1 MSTSEGEKNMRKGSG
16 RIRALL
22 GAVVVVALLAGAQ
35 TSSGQTPG
43 KRITLLIWSS
53 TWNGVMKQLAEQF
66 TKETGIGVDIEIQA
80 SSMEGLA
87 KLQAM
92 RGRPTVDVW
101 FTAAGVAQLAGT
113 NQGLLAPMP
122 VDQMSNWR
130 DLIPGATTPTF
141 AAAYYFPFGIVYRP
155 DLVPNGKITSWEE
168 LWGPGFANKLAVPT
182 PPVFQGRMLLVAA
195 LLNGGNVD
203 NIDPGIA
210 KLQQLKKNVAFWF
223 SSDPQA
229 RKALA
234 QGEVSVMVTSSSTIK
249 TLADQ
254 GVRVEMVSPKP
265 APILFEGMTILK
277 TGKEQMAA
285 QFVNYLLGPEAQA
298 VITQVW
304 NMGPVNKKISPAGK
318 FASILPKPG
327 DQVTFD
333 DAVVNERLGRWTDLF
348 NANVAK

>member
-1 MSTSEGEKNMRKGSG
+1 MGTGIG
-16 RIRALL
+16 RIRAIV
-22 GAVVVVALLAGAQ
+22 GAILVVALLAGGETAVAQ
-35 TSSGQTPG
+35 APG
-43 KRITLLIWSS
+43 KHITLLVWSS
-53 TWNGVMKQLAEQF
+53 TWNGVLKQLAEKF
-66 TKETGIGVDIEIQA
+66 TKETGIGIEIEIQA

-92 RGRPTVDVW
+92 RGKPTVDVW

-113 NQGLLAPMP
+113 TQGLLAPLP
-122 VDQMSNWR
+122 VDQMPNLR
-130 DLIPGATTPTF
+130 DLVAGASTPTF
-141 AAAYYFPFGIVYRP
+141 AAAYFFPFGIVYRP
-155 DLVPNGKITSWEE
+155 DLVPDSKVTSWEE
-168 LWGPGFANKLAVPT
+168 LWGPGFANKIAAPT
-182 PPVFQGRMLLVAA
+182 VPVFQGRMLLVAA
-195 LLNGGNVD
+195 LLNGGSID

-210 KLQQLKKNVAFWF
+210 KLQALKKNVAFWF

-234 QGEVSVMVTSSSTIK
+234 QGEVAVMITSSSTIK

-254 GVRVEMVSPKP
+254 GVKVEMVSPKP

-285 QFVNYLLGPEAQA
+285 QFVNYLIGPEAQS
-298 VITQVW
+298 VITEVW
-304 NMGPVNKKISPAGK
+304 NMGPVNKKVAPAGK

-327 DQVTFD
+327 DRVTFD
-333 DAVVNERLGRWTDLF
+333 DAVVNERLGRWGDLF

>member
-1 MSTSEGEKNMRKGSG
+1 MGTGIG
-16 RIRALL
+16 RIRAVI
-22 GAVVVVALLAGAQ
+22 GAIVVAALLAGAQ
-35 TSSGQTPG
+35 HAPAQAQD

-53 TWNGVMKQLAEQF
+53 TWNGVMKGLAEKF

-92 RGRPTVDVW
+92 RGKPTVDVW
-101 FTAAGVAQLAGT
+101 FTAAGVAQLAGAT
-113 NQGLLAPMP
+113 PGLLASMP

-130 DLIPGATTPTF
+130 DLIPGATTPMF

-155 DLVPNGKITSWEE
+155 DLVPGGKITSWDE
-168 LWGPGFANKLAVPT
+168 LWGPGFANKIAAPT

-195 LLNGGNVD
+195 LLNGGSID

-234 QGEVSVMVTSSSTIK
+234 QGEVAVMVTSSSTIK

-254 GVRVEMVSPKP
+254 GVKVEMISPKP

-285 QFVNYLLGPEAQA
+285 QFVNYLIGAEAQS
-298 VITQVW
+298 VITEVW
-304 NMGPVNKKISPAGK
+304 NMGPVNKKVAPAGK

>member
-1 MSTSEGEKNMRKGSG
+1 MTARNRWT
-16 RIRALL
+16 RALL
-22 GAVVVVALLAGAQ
+22 AALVVLALLA
-35 TSSGQTPG
+35 SSQIA
-43 KRITLLIWSS
+43 KVESQERRITLLIWAS

-66 TKETGIGVDIEIQA
+66 TRETGIGVDIDIQA

-113 NQGLLAPMP
+113 TPGLLAPMP
-122 VDQMSNWR
+122 VAQIPNWS
-130 DLIPGATTPTF
+130 DAIPGATTPTF

-168 LWGPGFANKLAVPT
+168 LWGPAFANKLALPT
-182 PPVFQGRMLLVAA
+182 PTLFQGRMLLVAA
-195 LLNGGNVD
+195 LMSGGSID
-203 NIDPGIA
+203 NIDPGLA

-234 QGEVSVMVTSSSTIK
+234 QGDVAVMVTSSSTIK

-265 APILFEGMTILK
+265 APIMFEGVTILK

-285 QFVNYLLGPEAQA
+285 QFVNYILSAEWQTT
-298 VITQVW
+298 ITQVW
-304 NMGPVNKKISPAGK
+304 NMGPINKKVAPGGK
-318 FASILPKPG
+318 FASLLPKAG
-327 DQVTFD
+327 DSVTFD
-333 DAVVNERLGRWTDLF
+333 DAVVNERLGKWTDSF

>member
-1 MSTSEGEKNMRKGSG
+1 MSTG
-16 RIRALL
+16 RRPIRALV
-22 GAVVVVALLAGAQ
+22 AVVVVALLAGAQ
-35 TSSGQTPG
+35 TSSSPAQER
-43 KRITLLIWSS
+43 RITLLIWAS

-66 TKETGIGVDIEIQA
+66 TKETGIGVDIEIEA

-113 NQGLLAPMP
+113 TPGLLAPMP
-122 VDQMSNWR
+122 VDQISNWR
-130 DLIPGATTPTF
+130 DVIPGATTPTF

-155 DLVPNGKITSWEE
+155 DLVPGGKITSWEE
-168 LWGPGFANKLAVPT
+168 LWGPGFVNKLAVPT
-182 PPVFQGRMLLVAA
+182 PPVFQGRMLLVAT
-195 LLNGGNVD
+195 LLAGGTID
-203 NIDPGIA
+203 NIDPGLT
-210 KLQQLKKNVAFWF
+210 KLQQLRKNVAFWF

-234 QGEVSVMVTSSSTIK
+234 QGEVAVMITSSSTVK

-265 APILFEGMTILK
+265 APILFEGVTILK

-285 QFVNYLLGPEAQA
+285 QFVNHVLSPEWQT

-304 NMGPVNKKISPAGK
+304 NMGPVNKKVAPGGK
-318 FASILPKPG
+318 FASILPRPA

-333 DAVVNERLGRWTDLF
+333 DAVVNERLGGWTDSF
-348 NANVAK
+348 NAHVAK

>member
-1 MSTSEGEKNMRKGSG
+1 V
-16 RIRALL
+16 L
-22 GAVVVVALLAGAQ
+22 
-35 TSSGQTPG
+35 
-43 KRITLLIWSS
+43 
-53 TWNGVMKQLAEQF
+53 KQLAEKF
-66 TKETGIGVDIEIQA
+66 TRETGIGVEIEIQA

-92 RGRPTVDVW
+92 RGKPTVDVW

-113 NQGLLAPMP
+113 TQGLLAPLP
-122 VDQMSNWR
+122 VDQMSNLR
-130 DLIPGATTPTF
+130 DLIAGASTPTF

-155 DLVPNGKITSWEE
+155 DLVPNGKVTSWED
-168 LWGPGFANKLAVPT
+168 LWGPGFANKIAAPPV
-182 PPVFQGRMLLVAA
+182 PVFQGRMLLVAA
-195 LLNGGNVD
+195 LLNGGGID
-203 NIDPGIA
+203 NIDPGIT
-210 KLQQLKKNVAFWF
+210 KLQALNKNVAFWF

-234 QGEVSVMVTSSSTIK
+234 QGEVAVMITSSSTIK

-254 GVRVEMVSPKP
+254 GVKVEMVSPKP

-285 QFVNYLLGPEAQA
+285 QFVNYLIGPEAQS

-304 NMGPVNKKISPAGK
+304 NMGPVNKKVAPAGK

-333 DAVVNERLGRWTDLF
+333 DAVVNERLGRWGDLF

>member
-1 MSTSEGEKNMRKGSG
+1 MGTRIG
-16 RIRALL
+16 RIGSFIGAIAVAALAI
-22 GAVVVVALLAGAQ
+22 GAAAGHADAQ
-35 TSSGQTPG
+35 D

-53 TWNGVMKQLAEQF
+53 TWNGVMKGLAEKF

-101 FTAAGVAQLAGT
+101 FTAAGVAQLAGST
-113 NQGLLAPMP
+113 PNLLAPMP

-130 DLIPGATTPTF
+130 DLIPGSHTPTF
-141 AAAYYFPFGIVYRP
+141 AALYYFPFGIVYRP
-155 DLVPNGKITSWEE
+155 DLVPGGKITSWAE
-168 LWGPGFANKLAVPT
+168 LWGPGFANKIAAPT
-182 PPVFQGRMLLVAA
+182 PTLFQGRMILVAA
-195 LLNGGNVD
+195 LLNGGGVD
-203 NIDPGIA
+203 NVDPGIA
-210 KLQQLKKNVAFWF
+210 KLQELKKNVAFWF

-254 GVRVEMVSPKP
+254 GVKVDMVSPKP

-285 QFVNYLLGPEAQA
+285 QFVNYLIGREAQA
-298 VITQVW
+298 VITEVW
-304 NMGPVNKKISPAGK
+304 NMGPVNKNVAPAGK
-318 FASILPKPG
+318 FASILPKRG
-327 DQVTFD
+327 DEVTFD
-333 DAVVNERLGRWTDLF
+333 DAVVNERLGKWTDLF
-348 NANVAK
+348 NANVAR

>member
-1 MSTSEGEKNMRKGSG
+1 MRAGC
-16 RIRALL
+16 RWIRAFLA
-22 GAVVVVALLAGAQ
+22 GVVVVALLAGAQ
-35 TSSGQTPG
+35 ASSVQAQER
-43 KRITLLIWSS
+43 RITVLIWAS

-66 TKETGIGVDIEIQA
+66 TKETGIGVDIEIEA

-87 KLQAM
+87 KLKAM

-113 NQGLLAPMP
+113 TPGLLAPMP
-122 VDQMSNWR
+122 VDQISNWA
-130 DLIPGATTPTF
+130 DASPGATTPTF

-155 DLVPNGKITSWEE
+155 DLVPNGKITAWEE
-168 LWGPGFANKLAVPT
+168 LWGPAFGNKLALPT
-182 PPVFQGRMLLVAA
+182 PTLFQGRMLLVAT
-195 LLNGGNVD
+195 LLAGGNID
-203 NIDPGIA
+203 NIEPGLA

-234 QGEVSVMVTSSSTIK
+234 QGDVAVMVTSSSTIK

-265 APILFEGMTILK
+265 APILFEGVTILK
-277 TGKEQMAA
+277 TGKEPLAA
-285 QFVNYLLGPEAQA
+285 QFVNYVLSPQWQT

-304 NMGPVNKKISPAGK
+304 NMGPVNKKVAPGGK
-318 FASILPKPG
+318 FASLLPKSG